1 VLHVSHLAGLY
12 SSHGLLYGCAGSRRT
27 RLGVLRTTPL
37 APATRITR
45 YALAG
50 RFAAIDLTEMGVD
63 NLDATVAVYDLRS
76 GRRVASA
83 PATTPENRAESFI
96 SVAALA
102 VNGDG
107 VVAWI
112 GRRSAVGVTQPTYE
126 LHVLRAGMNTTLA
139 TSTAKLAGLRLST
152 TAVSWTD
159 AGGRRRTARV

>member
-1 VLHVSHLAGLY
+1 MLHVSHLAGLY
-12 SSHGLLYGCAGSRRT
+12 SSLGVLYGCDGSRRT

-37 APATRITR
+37 APATRIAR

-50 RFAAIDLTEMGVD
+50 RFAAIDLTQMGVD

-83 PATTPENRAESFI
+83 PGTTPENRAESFI
-96 SVAALA
+96 SVSALA
-102 VNGDG
+102 VNSQG
-107 VVAWI
+107 VLAWI
-112 GRRSAVGVTQPTYE
+112 GRRSAVGVLEPTYE

-139 TSTAKLAGLRLST
+139 TNTAKLAGLRLSA

-159 AGGRRRTARV
+159 AGGRRHSARI